1 MPISPWR
8 PSRPVALLIG
18 ILTLLPAVY
27 FVFFIALMFSMFSTV
42 GSGAGKGPPID
53 MFRYVFPLHLG
64 AMLLMFALMV
74 IYIVHA
80 FRTDRIAEDRRVLW
94 VVVLFMGSLF
104 AFPIY
109 WYLYLW
115 RPSSSAP
122 PA

>member
-1 MPISPWR
+1 MPTSPWR

-27 FVFFIALMFSMFSTV
+27 FVFFIAFMFSMFSTV
-42 GSGAGKGPPID
+42 GSGAGKGPPVD

-94 VVVLFMGSLF
+94 VVVLFMGNLF
-104 AFPIY
+104 AFPVY

-122 PA
+122 